1 LTFGETVHYHPVQLR
16 PELRPYTI
24 YVDGISK
31 SLAATGV
38 RVGWAFGPHRII
50 DKMKSILG
58 HVGAWSPKPEQI
70 ATGLYMQNDEQVDTY
85 LVWIRSEVEKRLQ
98 GFYEGF
104 QQLKNEGFTVDAIAP
119 QAAIYLTVQVEL
131 RGRNT
136 PDGEHIS
143 TAEQATAYLLNEAKL
158 AIVPFYAFGSSRESN
173 WYRLSVGTASMSDV
187 SGAISKLREALLKLS

>member
-1 LTFGETVHYHPVQLR
+1 
-16 PELRPYTI
+16 
-24 YVDGISK
+24 
-31 SLAATGV
+31 
-38 RVGWAFGPHRII
+38 
-50 DKMKSILG
+50 
-58 HVGAWSPKPEQI
+58 
-70 ATGLYMQNDEQVDTY
+70 
-85 LVWIRSEVEKRLQ
+85 
-98 GFYEGF
+98 
-104 QQLKNEGFTVDAIAP
+104 
-119 QAAIYLTVQVEL
+119 VQVEL